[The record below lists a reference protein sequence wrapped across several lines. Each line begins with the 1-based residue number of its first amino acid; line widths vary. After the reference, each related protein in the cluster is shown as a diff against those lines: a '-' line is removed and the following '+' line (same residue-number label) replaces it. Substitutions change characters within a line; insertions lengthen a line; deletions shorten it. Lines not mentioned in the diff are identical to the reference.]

1 MTSIH
6 RAEPKSR
13 RRSSSFGHVE
23 GTAKGWRS
31 RYTDPSGRRR
41 SKSFHAKAD
50 ARAWLS
56 AEHAAI
62 LRRQWKAPELT
73 GKTVGAYFDEYVGRP
88 ALRESTKAL
97 YQSLWRNHLEAGWAG
112 VRIADVTPATVRAWH
127 RQASKSTKPRALS
140 QSYALLHGTLGQA
153 VDDEVL
159 AINPA
164 RIKGAGTPQ
173 VAHQGKALTVG
184 EVMAISAEIL
194 PRYRTLILVLAFGGL
209 RFGEAAALQRKHV
222 SDAKLKVERSV
233 RAGVVGRPKTDA
245 GIRTVSVP
253 AFVAQA
259 LVSHLEAFVAPGP
272 EALVFATSGGRF
284 VAGQNF
290 SQTMRRAAHRAGVEG
305 HLRTH
310 ELRHTGA
317 TLAAASGATM
327 ADLMAR
333 LGHSSPRAA
342 LIYQHAVADRDD
354 AIARALDGLVMG
366 YAAAKSGE

>member
-1 MTSIH
+1 MTSIDP
-6 RAEPKSR
+6 AEPKSR

-23 GTAKGWRS
+23 GTQKGWRA
-31 RYTDPSGRRR
+31 RYTDPTGRRR
-41 SKSFHAKAD
+41 SKSFYTKAD

-62 LRRQWKAPELT
+62 TRRQWKAPELT

-88 ALRESTKAL
+88 ALR
-97 YQSLWRNHLEAGWAG
+97 
-112 VRIADVTPATVRAWH
+112 D
-127 RQASKSTKPRALS
+127 STKPRALS
-140 QSYALLHGTLGQA
+140 QSYSLLHGTLGQA

-159 AINPA
+159 TINPA
-164 RIKGAGTPQ
+164 RIKGAGTPR
-173 VAHQGKALTVG
+173 VAKQSRALTVG

-194 PRYRTLILVLAFGGL
+194 PRYRALVLVLAFGGL
-209 RFGEAAALQRKHV
+209 RFGEAGALQRKHI
-222 SDAKLKVERSV
+222 SGAKVKVERSV

-259 LVSHLEAFVAPGP
+259 LIGHLEAFVAPGP

-290 SQTMRRAAHRAGVEG
+290 AATMRRAAKRAGVEG
-305 HLRTH
+305 HLRIH

-342 LIYQHAVADRDD
+342 LIYQHAAAERDD

-366 YAAAKSGE
+366 YAGAKSGE